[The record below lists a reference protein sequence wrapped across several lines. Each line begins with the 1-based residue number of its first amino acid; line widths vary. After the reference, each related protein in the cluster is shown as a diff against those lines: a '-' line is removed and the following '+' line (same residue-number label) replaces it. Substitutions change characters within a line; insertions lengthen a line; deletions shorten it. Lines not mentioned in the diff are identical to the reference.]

1 MIDEREIVQVVRT
14 HLMPRWLKTLQEWL
28 EQIGEEDM
36 EEVLEWYQGW
46 KRYIP
51 EVVRESAE
59 IEEIMRMA
67 LEMIQDKMESIE

>member
-1 MIDEREIVQVVRT
+1 M
-14 HLMPRWLKTLQEWL
+14 MPRWLKTLQEWL

-46 KRYIP
+46 KRYMP

>member
-14 HLMPRWLKTLQEWL
+14 YLMPRWLKTLQEWL

>member
-1 MIDEREIVQVVRT
+1 VIDEREIVQVVRT

-46 KRYIP
+46 KQYMP
-51 EVVRESAE
+51 EVVWESAE

-67 LEMIQDKMESIE
+67 LEMI